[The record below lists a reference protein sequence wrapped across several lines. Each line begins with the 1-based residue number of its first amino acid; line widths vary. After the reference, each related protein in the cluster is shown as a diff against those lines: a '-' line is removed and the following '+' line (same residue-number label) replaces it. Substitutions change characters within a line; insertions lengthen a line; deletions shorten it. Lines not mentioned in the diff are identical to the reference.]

1 MARFIKSQSL
11 TLLEKLDALDA
22 DEQAANDCTNSQ
34 KNSRTASRFALR
46 PKVKQEHN
54 EADGGGH
61 GFPVGVFVS
70 RQARQGASGGF
81 SGCRGAAMTQSR
93 SDSGVYTGLTM

>member
-1 MARFIKSQSL
+1 
-11 TLLEKLDALDA
+11 
-22 DEQAANDCTNSQ
+22 
-34 KNSRTASRFALR
+34 ALR

-61 GFPVGVFVS
+61 CFPVGVFVS

-93 SDSGVYTGLTM
+93 SDNGLYTGLIVRRQSRW